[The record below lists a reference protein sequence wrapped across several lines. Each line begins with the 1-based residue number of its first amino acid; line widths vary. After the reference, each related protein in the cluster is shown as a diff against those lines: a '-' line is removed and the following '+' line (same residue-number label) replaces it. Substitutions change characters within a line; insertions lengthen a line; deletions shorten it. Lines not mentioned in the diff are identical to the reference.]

1 MDVLL
6 VQADGV
12 DLYSTL
18 LKSETSRG
26 VLRFYHP
33 SRLEFG
39 VLIRTASLASSLSII
54 SEIRWYIRRYVEV
67 VLFRLTDETYCSFEL
82 AKQVYERDTKLAAP
96 WEYRLLYGILDGRL
110 VQSVKMDPGRDRE
123 SYGEAFEGMDDVL
136 EVWCSESEHAGL

>member
-12 DLYSTL
+12 DLYATL

-67 VLFRLTDETYCSFEL
+67 VLFRLSEETYCSFEL

-96 WEYRLLYGILDGRL
+96 WEYRLLYGIQDGRL
-110 VQSVKMDPGRDRE
+110 VQSVKMDAGRDRDGYAD
-123 SYGEAFEGMDDVL
+123 SLEGMDDVL
-136 EVWCSESEHAGL
+136 EVWCSESEHAEL